1 MASKI
6 KGILDAGVEVANL
19 IRLGFLKEESANN
32 PSAVKSARTKYEKTL
47 RASPAVRRREE
58 QRLAGET
65 LFTALDIGDRNILE
79 PEDLL
84 DYTLVPV
91 FGDKTAI
98 GEVSRLRGLDL
109 DVPAESHGGVDYSQ
123 RYQGTGRGY
132 MSMGDAAKRKQANF
146 DFAADQTGTDKIAGV
161 YTAGAD
167 PSFNFATPI
176 AELMFKQTQAAGV
189 AKKSAAEFDRELRQI
204 RPDWVGLDDP
214 RALDQLMGTGDFQR
228 KGSGALRIDFIDT
241 MDKAKYR
248 DMGFAVRRDAVE
260 AVTRP
265 GLENIARGD
274 SGFGVMRA
282 MPGEKTYVEE
292 GLHQSYDTIIPGD
305 YIGGLLESL
314 PANVMFPDTFKWMQQ
329 KGRSPSSQL
338 GSLMMDPKLYQKAD
352 EGWLEGINR
361 YLKTGKPDVDIQSSP
376 LASLAAIKAMEESEG
391 LLSRLPQKD
400 TESYNYSEFLP
411 IKRSLDPEER
421 EGFFGGY
428 SPAFTGVPETL
439 VRGLLELGAG
449 ARTGTL
455 NQQAL
460 FDLVL

>member
-1 MASKI
+1 MAGKI
-6 KGILDAGVEVANL
+6 KSLLDAGAEVANL

-32 PSAVKSARTKYEKTL
+32 PAAVKSARTKYEKTL
-47 RASPAVRRREE
+47 QSSPAVRRREE

-65 LFTALDIGDRNILE
+65 LFTALDIGERNILE
-79 PEDLL
+79 PESLL

-98 GEVSRLRGLDL
+98 GEVSRLRGLEL
-109 DVPAESHGGVDYSQ
+109 DVPVETHGGVDFSQ
-123 RYQGTGRGY
+123 RYAGTGRGY
-132 MSMGDAAKRKQANF
+132 MSMSDAAKRKQANF
-146 DFAADQTGTDKIAGV
+146 DFAADQTDTDKVAGV

-176 AELMFKQTQAAGV
+176 AELMYKQTKAAGV
-189 AKKSAAEFDRELRQI
+189 PKKSAAEFDQELRKI
-204 RPDWVGLDDP
+204 RPDWVGLNDP

-241 MDKAKYR
+241 MNKAKYR
-248 DMGFAVRRDAVE
+248 DMGFGVRRDAVE

-274 SGFGVMRA
+274 SGFGVMKA
-282 MPGEKTYVEE
+282 VPGGKTYVEDD
-292 GLHQSYDTIIPGD
+292 LHQSYDTVLLGD
-305 YIGGLLESL
+305 YFGGLQQSL
-314 PANVMFPDTFKWMQQ
+314 PANVMFPDTFRWMQAQ
-329 KGRSPSSQL
+329 GRSPSSQL

-352 EGWLEGINR
+352 ESWLEGINR
-361 YLKTGKPDVDIQSSP
+361 YLKTGKPDVEIQSNP
-376 LASLAAIKAMEESEG
+376 LASLAAIKALEESRG
-391 LLSRLPQKD
+391 LLARLPQKD
-400 TESYNYSEFLP
+400 TASYNYSEYLP

-421 EGFFGGY
+421 QGFFGGY

-439 VRGLLELGAG
+439 VRGLLELTAG
-449 ARTGTL
+449 AKTGTL

-460 FDLVL
+460 FDLLL